1 MNNTTSSNPPDTSSS
16 EDHGISLLGWVFIY
30 LAIATVLCFI
40 SCMVIDVKKGYKTFS
55 RQDGLDQE
63 TTRA

>member
-1 MNNTTSSNPPDTSSS
+1 MNNTTLTNPDTSSS
-16 EDHGISLLGWVFIY
+16 EDHGISFLGWVFIY
-30 LAIATVLCFI
+30 LAIATVLFFI
-40 SCMVIDVKKGYKTFS
+40 ACMVIDVKKGYKTFS